1 MTGVARGAGN
11 GAVPAAG
18 ARTLYT
24 AAWVLPVVTPP
35 IQDGAVLVDGERIAW
50 VGRADAAPVSPDA
63 TRVVALGNAVLLPGL
78 VNAHTHLE
86 LTSLR
91 GFLEGLDFRTWLRT
105 LTSVRREVLSRQDL
119 LDAARLGLVEALRHG
134 ITTVA
139 DTTDSAVSLTA
150 MRELG
155 VRGIGY
161 VEVFGPDP
169 AHRDDALALLQ
180 ERVTALRAGDTAL
193 VRVGVSPHAPY
204 TVSASL
210 FAATADYA
218 RAEQLPMAVHIAESA
233 AETAFVCTGTGP
245 FADALRAR
253 GIAVAPQA
261 RSPIALLERTGVLAA
276 RPLLIHAIRADD
288 EDLARIAAHG
298 ATIVHCPISNAK
310 LGHGV
315 APLDRML
322 AHGIATGLGS
332 DSVASN
338 DRMHLLEEARQATLL
353 HAIRAEAPDS
363 LSAEAALA
371 LATQGGAAALGLST
385 SIGTVEVG
393 KDADLAAFS
402 LDGPDLQPVH
412 DPAVTLV
419 HALAGRA
426 VAMLVTVAGRE
437 RVRDGIVTGA
447 DPAWADRAAAAGVRL
462 REWRQRVP
470 A

>member
-1 MTGVARGAGN
+1 MA
-11 GAVPAAG
+11 P

-24 AAWVLPVVTPP
+24 SAWVLPMSTAP
-35 IQDGAVLVDGERIAW
+35 IEDGAVLVEGERIVW
-50 VGRADAAPVSPDA
+50 VGPAVMAPVTAESARIVP
-63 TRVVALGNAVLLPGL
+63 LGAAALLPGL

-91 GFLEGLDFRTWLRT
+91 GFLEGLDFRSWLRT
-105 LTSVRREVLSRQDL
+105 LTIVRRDLLSEADL

-169 AHRDDALALLQ
+169 AQRDASLARLR
-180 ERVTALRAGDTAL
+180 ERVEALRAHNTAL
-193 VRVGVSPHAPY
+193 VRTGVSPHAPY
-204 TVSASL
+204 TVSAPL

-218 RAEQLPMAVHIAESA
+218 RAEQLPIAVHVAESA
-233 AETAFVCTGTGP
+233 AETAFVCEGAGP
-245 FADALRAR
+245 FADGLRAR
-253 GIAVAPQA
+253 DIAVAPQA
-261 RSPIALLERTGVLAA
+261 RSPIALLDATGVLAA
-276 RPLLIHAIRADD
+276 RPLLIHVVRADD

-310 LGHGV
+310 LGHGI

-338 DRMHLLEEARQATLL
+338 DRMHLLEEARHAALL
-353 HAIRAEAPDS
+353 HAIRAGEPDS
-363 LSAEAALA
+363 LTAHAALE
-371 LATQGGAAALGLST
+371 LATRGGAAALGLS
-385 SIGTVEVG
+385 SVVGTLEAG
-393 KDADLAAFS
+393 KAADLAAFS
-402 LDGPDLQPVH
+402 LEGPELQPVH

-426 VAMLVTVAGRE
+426 VARLVTVAGRE
-437 RVRDGIVTGA
+437 RVRDGIVTDD
-447 DPAWADRAAAAGVRL
+447 DPQWAQRAAATGARL